1 MKKVNKKAIVFL
13 ILGII
18 ISTMIIFTTTTYD
31 FKHPQM
37 VYRVYLKGKSMGL
50 LKSKKE
56 LESYIDK
63 EQEYLKE
70 KYKIEKVYAPK
81 DLDIEKEI
89 TYKKNISTT
98 KEIYEKIKDKEPFT
112 ITGYEITIE
121 ESDEGSKEKKKEKKT
136 QTLYVLNKNVFK
148 EAVEKYAKAFLTEE
162 TFNAYK
168 NNTQKEVTN
177 TGKLLENVYIDNDIK
192 ITKMNIA
199 SDNTIYTNVEDLSK
213 YLLFGTLKAQNKYTV
228 KEGDTIEDISFNNKL
243 SVEEFM
249 IANPEFNA
257 KDNML
262 YPGQVVTLGILKP
275 QLSLV
280 TEEHVVEIQEV
291 KYKTDIEYD
300 ENLMIGTNNVK
311 QTGSNGSNRVTEK
324 VKKVNGETTNV
335 VITNTEEI
343 KAATNE
349 IIVRGGAS
357 GSVYGD
363 TYWTWPTKTPYS
375 ISSSFGYRWG
385 ALHDGIDIIGPGAGS
400 PIYAANNGVVATASS
415 KFDNG
420 NYIVIN
426 HNNGIYTM
434 YAHLSAFYVQE
445 GQVVKAGQLIGG
457 MGATGWATGT
467 HLHFGVFSGGFPYY
481 GGTAINPLSLYS

>member
-1 MKKVNKKAIVFL
+1 MRKVNKKAIIFL
-13 ILGII
+13 VLGIF
-18 ISTMIIFTTTTYD
+18 ISAALIFTTTTYD
-31 FKHPQM
+31 FKNPQS
-37 VYRVYLKGKSMGL
+37 VYRVYLRGKSIGL
-50 LKSKKE
+50 IKSKAK
-56 LESYIDK
+56 LEEYIDK
-63 EQEYLKE
+63 EQSYLKH
-70 KYKIEKVYAPK
+70 KYNVDKVYAPK
-81 DLDIEKEI
+81 DLDIEKEL
-89 TYKKNISTT
+89 TYKKKISTT
-98 KEIYEKIKDKEPFT
+98 KQIYEKIKDIEPFT
-112 ITGYEITIE
+112 VTGYEIE
-121 ESDEGSKEKKKEKKT
+121 VKASKEGSNENKTEKKS
-136 QTLYVLNKNVFK
+136 QVIYVLDKKVFK
-148 EAVEKYAKAFLTEE
+148 EAVEKYVKAFVTEE
-162 TFNAYK
+162 VFNDYK

-177 TGKLLENVYIDNDIK
+177 TGRNVENIYIDNDIK
-192 ITKMNIA
+192 MTKMNIA
-199 SDNTIYTNVEDLSK
+199 SNNTIYTNVEDLSK
-213 YLLFGTLKAQNKYTV
+213 YLLFGTLKDQNKYTV
-228 KEGDTIEDISFNNKL
+228 KDGDTIEDISFNNKL

-262 YPGQVVTLGILKP
+262 YTGQVVTLGILKP

-280 TEEHVVEIQEV
+280 TEEHVVELQEV

-300 ENLMIGTNNVK
+300 QSLLVGTTNVK
-311 QTGSNGSNRVTEK
+311 QAGSNGTNRVTEK

-335 VITNTEEI
+335 VITNTEEV

-349 IIVRGGAS
+349 IVVRGGAS

-363 TYWTWPTKTPYS
+363 TYWMWPTKVPYS
-375 ISSSFGYRWG
+375 ISSPFGYRWG
-385 ALHDGIDIIGPGAGS
+385 ALHDGIDITGPGHGS
-400 PIYAANNGVVATASS
+400 PIYAANNGVVATVSS

-467 HLHFGVFSGGFPYY
+467 HLHFGVFVGGYPYV
-481 GGTAINPLSLYS
+481 GGTAVNPLTLF